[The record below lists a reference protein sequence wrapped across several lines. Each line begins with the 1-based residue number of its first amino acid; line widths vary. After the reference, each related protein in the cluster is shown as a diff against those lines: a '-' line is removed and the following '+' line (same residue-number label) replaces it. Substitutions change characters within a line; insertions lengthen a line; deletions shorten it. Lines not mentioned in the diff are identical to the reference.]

1 MTNLAE
7 FVHSTRVKHGLSQKE
22 FADKIGASQTAV
34 SYWESGKR
42 QIGIDQLWKIAE
54 VFNLN
59 LRMLDLTA
67 GLEEDEQ
74 NLLMIYNQLSE
85 AGKARAAE
93 MLEIL
98 LYAQKYLSDDPK
110 FKDFLNEDLTPK
122 DSSK

>member
-1 MTNLAE
+1 MADLAE
-7 FVHSTRVKHGLSQKE
+7 FVHSTRIKHGLSQKE
-22 FADKIGASQTAV
+22 FAEKIGTSQTVV

-42 QIGIDQLWKIAE
+42 KISIEQLTKIAE
-54 VFNLN
+54 VFQIN

-74 NLLMIYNQLSE
+74 ELLVIYNQLDKN
-85 AGKARAAE
+85 GKARAFE

-110 FKDFLNEDLTPK
+110 FKDFLTQKLTP
-122 DSSK
+122 DSTK

>member
-74 NLLMIYNQLSE
+74 ELLVIYNQLDKN
-85 AGKARAAE
+85 GKARAIE

-110 FKDFLNEDLTPK
+110 FKDFLSQKLTPT
-122 DSSK
+122 DSAE

>member
-1 MTNLAE
+1 M
-7 FVHSTRVKHGLSQKE
+7 
-22 FADKIGASQTAV
+22 
-34 SYWESGKR
+34 
-42 QIGIDQLWKIAE
+42 
-54 VFNLN
+54 
-59 LRMLDLTA
+59 RMLDLTA

-85 AGKARAAE
+85 AGKARATE